1 MAPTKARKTKTSRTG
16 ESRKP
21 RLPKDVAAAVTAVCD
36 KKAEDVVVLDLR
48 KTGGFTDYFV
58 ICTGANAR
66 QMTAIA
72 DSVLDTL
79 RQSLDERPALAEG
92 VDKSE
97 WILLDYFNFVV
108 HIFSRECRAFYGLER
123 LWGNAERH
131 EITTRS
137 ADVRRRCAHGGG
149 SRAAMRGVR
158 HTPSNSRHAA
168 PSATSCW
175 TGVDLMRPPLARLV
189 DDSVIDV
196 SRSAGL
202 YEGALRDI
210 IHAFKYRWAANAR
223 GQVGRQDARGWQ
235 RSARRMPTALCPSRS
250 IRGEDL
256 REDSISQRIWLLI
269 SICPS
274 STHSGER
281 EPRRRKRA

>member
-1 MAPTKARKTKTSRTG
+1 MATTKARKTKTSRTG

-36 KKAEDVVVLDLR
+36 KKAEYVVVLDLR

-66 QMTAIA
+66 QMTASA

-108 HIFSRECRAFYGLER
+108 HVFSRECRAFYGLER

-131 EITTRS
+131 EIS
-137 ADVRRRCAHGGG
+137 
-149 SRAAMRGVR
+149 
-158 HTPSNSRHAA
+158 
-168 PSATSCW
+168 
-175 TGVDLMRPPLARLV
+175 
-189 DDSVIDV
+189 
-196 SRSAGL
+196 
-202 YEGALRDI
+202 
-210 IHAFKYRWAANAR
+210 
-223 GQVGRQDARGWQ
+223 
-235 RSARRMPTALCPSRS
+235 
-250 IRGEDL
+250 
-256 REDSISQRIWLLI
+256 
-269 SICPS
+269 
-274 STHSGER
+274 
-281 EPRRRKRA
+281 